1 MYLSLK
7 GYIIS
12 SRKIH
17 EADREYVVYT
27 DKMGKILVYAQGI
40 RKATSKLA
48 SSMQHFALLDFSLY
62 AGRRT
67 RLLGCEIENLF
78 DIRTEERISYGF
90 YILELVDKI
99 SAFQSP
105 NPGIYSLLKDVF
117 EKIEVASVDGLKYIR
132 LVSVLKILAYSG
144 YSIVNKYKDEE
155 NRKKI
160 SYLINTDIDFLW
172 KQRDV
177 LRKKI
182 NFKDVFD
189 MSQKVLDDVLETKIM
204 SDKYL
209 MSI

>member
-1 MYLSLK
+1 M
-7 GYIIS
+7 
-12 SRKIH
+12 H

-48 SSMQHFALLDFSLY
+48 SSMQHFALLDFHLY
-62 AGRRT
+62 AGRRI
-67 RLLGCEIENLF
+67 RLLGCEIENLY

-105 NPGIYSLLKDVF
+105 NSSIYSLLKDVF
-117 EKIEVASVDGLKYIR
+117 EKIEVAGVDDLKYIR
-132 LVSVLKILAYSG
+132 LVSVLKVLAYSG
-144 YSIVNKYKDEE
+144 YSIVNKYKDER
-155 NRKKI
+155 NRQKI

-182 NFKDVFD
+182 DFKDVFNV
-189 MSQKVLDDVLETKIM
+189 SQKVLDDVLETKIM
-204 SDKYL
+204 SGKYL